1 MWRKTPVGWDWHNGR
16 AGDGWTCIL
25 VHVTH
30 SSKSSSAPP
39 DALFFSTPQESFL
52 QKVYSRPGAVIRAP
66 KPPLKT
72 IPPTV
77 VHEDCVPPTTD
88 LQGPHHLAAILDFHL
103 VPGEGRRNYTG
114 FVTKTILYSATLLV
128 FLTASALTLA
138 SIIVPKWV
146 SYYSETPSGMKFHY
160 SYGLHR
166 RCSSLTQSC
175 DPFPQYEDCHGDND
189 GSFCSMWRSVAFLM
203 SFAIVLEGM
212 TLITYI
218 FILAG
223 GKQMRETGWKV
234 LTLFLVFITLVQCA
248 AMALVSYLFD
258 NDERFYPGWK
268 LDKSWIMSVVSMCLA
283 GFNAVIIYMTIRT
296 LPSEGGYEL
305 IADNS

>member
-1 MWRKTPVGWDWHNGR
+1 M
-16 AGDGWTCIL
+16 
-25 VHVTH
+25 
-30 SSKSSSAPP
+30 
-39 DALFFSTPQESFL
+39 
-52 QKVYSRPGAVIRAP
+52 
-66 KPPLKT
+66 
-72 IPPTV
+72 
-77 VHEDCVPPTTD
+77 
-88 LQGPHHLAAILDFHL
+88 DFHL

-146 SYYSETPSGMKFHY
+146 SYYSETPSGTKFHY

>member
-1 MWRKTPVGWDWHNGR
+1 
-16 AGDGWTCIL
+16 
-25 VHVTH
+25 
-30 SSKSSSAPP
+30 
-39 DALFFSTPQESFL
+39 
-52 QKVYSRPGAVIRAP
+52 
-66 KPPLKT
+66 
-72 IPPTV
+72 
-77 VHEDCVPPTTD
+77 
-88 LQGPHHLAAILDFHL
+88 
-103 VPGEGRRNYTG
+103 
-114 FVTKTILYSATLLV
+114 
-128 FLTASALTLA
+128 
-138 SIIVPKWV
+138 
-146 SYYSETPSGMKFHY
+146 MKFHY